1 MNCGKQNGSMEWSG
15 VDAFEKMKDEDRQ
28 KREELRKL
36 REENRKL
43 REELEHVCSENKL
56 LWAYRLKGDPALQ
69 TEKECMDWQISEY
82 DLEVKSLEVRLD
94 KATEIAATLTEAL
107 GIIVKLG
114 ERLKNCPCRK
124 EPVEN
129 G

>member
-1 MNCGKQNGSMEWSG
+1 MNCGKQNGSMEWGG

-28 KREELRKL
+28 MREELRKL

-43 REELEHVCSENKL
+43 REELEHVCSENKR

-94 KATEIAATLTEAL
+94 KATEIVATLLDAL
-107 GIIVKLG
+107 KIMVQLHEKIQ
-114 ERLKNCPCRK
+114 NCPLRK
-124 EPVEN
+124 ESVKN